1 MLINGKSLDA
11 ICSLTPYP
19 IDEFI
24 HVSAEVLSLADP
36 EITVRFDNHED
47 GTSDLYLALTN
58 PIEEID
64 VTSVK
69 NAILKK
75 YDDKLKK
82 VSVYQIPKNPVNSYE
97 TWMKNGKIF
106 HEMHHAKV
114 HEAPLLFEVTGKAQ
128 KNYDFTEE
136 MQSAYQ
142 PISDPTDQIRREE
155 KQRVNNFK
163 FFREGDR
170 LLDKPLYFHSKM
182 HVWQVVARVREY
194 IDAGFNPVF
203 IEVDP
208 KTKAAKPNEKQKFL
222 KEYKSMALFEK
233 LMNNRE
239 FKRTGVKKEKHFDR
253 DYPGEIFNAK
263 NPNIKV
269 SEKKNK
275 KQKAKVENAKVEKV
289 ESVKTENT
297 KAESTK
303 AEKVEKVESAKV
315 ESAKV
320 ESAKIE
326 NAKVENGELKD
337 FPIIDGVPLV
347 GNSEA
352 AKNLHDNLVEKMKRE
367 EAEKLKEQNEEKPE
381 EKTEEV
387 KNKISEIE
395 LNGKKV
401 KVEDYHGTKFNLET
415 GKPIFFELEPKYDTS
430 KLDDEIVQKAKA
442 TECYIDKHCKVV
454 YAGGIKMPYGI
465 KPSDFEL
472 LAAKIN
478 GTCEKLLPQKVER
491 NNSFNLN
498 SGDLEEIAAIA
509 DYTGIPKSRLIDKAI
524 ESTTDKK
531 PILSTQYEKHLLDE
545 IVKDSF
551 KNAQVDYIAEEKL
564 VSIQTN
570 ELSVTGDDDLSYSEK
585 CRIVSSFRP
594 AIENILVIYG
604 NNKKFSKVT
613 VEEALAYEAEH
624 KPEENHQQTKIPYFN
639 EEQIKNEMP
648 LTDEEQSNFD
658 QIKKEQD
665 QLLAPENLIRYQ
677 ETFDT
682 LSGVEGTKIKFVNKA
697 LVLLVPD
704 NKLEHANAEP
714 DSSIADGSSIIN
726 YVITRAYPV
735 EKDKIKEVNEQQVI
749 EQVPQI
755 DLENVKKQAAQITL
769 NTGLTLD
776 QALIALNDKMSKAYG
791 VPVACQIKGDK
802 FVVNLAKKDAD
813 KADTELL
820 KQFEDEIFKT
830 IKSVGVNG
838 VTSVGYRTDFETVER
853 INYTKEDLDNV
864 RNVIQKVV
872 NGKFAALNYIDIDP
886 RFGGA
891 IMIQSPTMGDTFF
904 ELGREWFDKNTSNL
918 ITLAF
923 SVMDKPKQI
932 YELLV
937 VNTSQKAIYRHKFNM
952 DEIDT
957 NAINKMQKQLK
968 ADAEKANVQKDKTN
982 GQDEDYETNEDGVSV
997 VNENFFNLGNDNI

>member
-106 HEMHHAKV
+106 HKMHHAKV

-128 KNYDFTEE
+128 KNYDFTTE

-155 KQRVNNFK
+155 KQRVNKFK
-163 FFREGDR
+163 FFGEGDR

-208 KTKAAKPNEKQKFL
+208 KTKAAKPNEEQRFL

-275 KQKAKVENAKVEKV
+275 KQDAKAENVESAETKNAKTENTENAKVENAKAK
-289 ESVKTENT
+289 NT
-297 KAESTK
+297 
-303 AEKVEKVESAKV
+303 
-315 ESAKV
+315 
-320 ESAKIE
+320 
-326 NAKVENGELKD
+326 KVENNKVKD

-347 GNSEA
+347 GTSESA
-352 AKNLHDNLVEKMKRE
+352 RNLHDTLVEKMKRE
-367 EAEKLKEQNEEKPE
+367 KAEKLKKQNEEKPE
-381 EKTEEV
+381 EKTKEV
-387 KNKISEIE
+387 KNEINEIE
-395 LNGKKV
+395 LDGKKV

-415 GKPIFFELEPKYDTS
+415 GKPIFFELEPKHDTS
-430 KLDDEIVQKAKA
+430 NLDDEIVQKAKA
-442 TECYIDKHCKVV
+442 TECYVDKHCKVV

-478 GTCEKLLPQKVER
+478 GTCEKLLPQKVEK

-509 DYTGIPKSRLIDKAI
+509 EYTGIPKSRLIDKAI

-531 PILSTQYEKHLLDE
+531 PILSTQYEKHLLDNV
-545 IVKDSF
+545 VKDSF

-585 CRIVSSFRP
+585 CRIVSSFKP
-594 AIENILVIYG
+594 AVENILVIYG
-604 NNKKFSKVT
+604 NSKKFSKVT

-624 KPEENHQQTKIPYFN
+624 GDEESHQPKIPYFD

-658 QIKKEQD
+658 QIQKEQE
-665 QLLAPENLIRYQ
+665 QLLTPESLIKYQ

-682 LSGVEGTKIKFVNKA
+682 LSGVEGTKIKFVNKV

-704 NKLEHANAEP
+704 NELEHANAEP

-735 EKDKIKEVNEQQVI
+735 KKDKIKEVDTQQVI
-749 EQVPQI
+749 EQAPQI
-755 DLENVKKQAAQITL
+755 DMDKVKEQAAQITL

-776 QALIALNDKMSKAYG
+776 QALIALNEKMSKAYG

-802 FVVNLAKKDAD
+802 FIVNLAKKDAD
-813 KADTELL
+813 KADPELL

-838 VTSVGYRTDFETVER
+838 VTSVAYRTDFETVER

-864 RNVIQKVV
+864 RNAIQKIV
-872 NGKFAALNYIDIDP
+872 NGKFSALNYIDIDP

-891 IMIQSPTMGDTFF
+891 IMIQSPAMGDTFF

-968 ADAEKANVQKDKTN
+968 ADAEKADAQKEKTN

>member
-97 TWMKNGKIF
+97 DWMKNGKIF
-106 HEMHHAKV
+106 HKMHHAKV

-128 KNYDFTEE
+128 ENYDFTTE

-163 FFREGDR
+163 FFRKGDR

-208 KTKAAKPNEKQKFL
+208 KTKSAKPNEEQRFL

-239 FKRTGVKKEKHFDR
+239 FKRTHVKKEKHFNR
-253 DYPGEIFNAK
+253 DYPGEIFSAK

-275 KQKAKVENAKVEKV
+275 NQKAKTEEVKVDNVKTEETKVDNVKTDEVKVDNAKVNEVKV
-289 ESVKTENT
+289 DN
-297 KAESTK
+297 
-303 AEKVEKVESAKV
+303 
-315 ESAKV
+315 
-320 ESAKIE
+320 IE
-326 NAKVENGELKD
+326 VDEEGH
-337 FPIIDGVPLV
+337 PIIDGVPLV
-347 GNSEA
+347 GNSESA
-352 AKNLHDNLVEKMKRE
+352 RILHDSLVEKKKKE
-367 EAEKLKEQNEEKPE
+367 AAEKLKAQNEEKHE
-381 EKTEEV
+381 DKKEEV
-387 KNKISEIE
+387 KNEISEIE

-415 GKPIFFELEPKYDTS
+415 GKPIFFEFEPKYDTS
-430 KLDDEIVQKAKA
+430 KLDPEIVQKAKA
-442 TECYIDKHCKVV
+442 TECYVDKYCNVV
-454 YAGGIKMPYGI
+454 YAGGIKMKPYGI

-472 LAAKIN
+472 LAAQIN
-478 GTCEKLLPQKVER
+478 GTCEKLLPQKVKK

-498 SGDLEEIAAIA
+498 SGNLDELAAIA
-509 DYTGIPKSRLIDKAI
+509 DYKGVPMSRLIDKAI

-531 PILSTQYEKHLLDE
+531 PILSTQYEMHLLDGL
-545 IVKDSF
+545 VKDSF
-551 KNAQVDYIAEEKL
+551 KNAQVDYIREQKL
-564 VSIQTN
+564 LSIQTN
-570 ELSVTGDDDLSYSEK
+570 ELSVTGNDDLSYSEK
-585 CRIVSSFRP
+585 CRIVASFKP

-604 NNKKFSKVT
+604 DSKKFSKVT
-613 VEEALAYEAEH
+613 VEEALAYEAKH
-624 KPEENHQQTKIPYFN
+624 KDEQNNQQTKIPYFD
-639 EEQIKNEMP
+639 EDQIKKEMP
-648 LTDEEQSNFD
+648 LTDEEQRNFE
-658 QIKKEQD
+658 QIKQEQD
-665 QLLAPENLIRYQ
+665 QLLLPENLIRYQ

-714 DSSIADGSSIIN
+714 DSSIADGSNIIN
-726 YVITRAYPV
+726 YVITRAYPT
-735 EKDKIKEVNEQQVI
+735 EQDKIKEVNTEQVI
-749 EQVPQI
+749 EQMPQI
-755 DLENVKKQAAQITL
+755 DLDKVKEQAAQITL

-776 QALIALNDKMSKAYG
+776 KALIGLNEKMSQVYG

-813 KADTELL
+813 KADPELL
-820 KQFEDEIFKT
+820 KQFKDEIFKT
-830 IKSVGVNG
+830 MGSANVSGITKVV
-838 VTSVGYRTDFETVER
+838 YRTDFETVER
-853 INYTKEDLDNV
+853 INYTKDDLDNV
-864 RNVIQKVV
+864 RNLVQKVV

-904 ELGREWFDKNTSNL
+904 ELGRKWFDENTSNL
-918 ITLAF
+918 ITLAV
-923 SVMDKPKQI
+923 STMNEPKNI
-932 YELLV
+932 YELIV
-937 VNTSQKAIYRHKFNM
+937 VNSSQKAIYRRQFNIK
-952 DEIDT
+952 EVNTI
-957 NAINKMQKQLK
+957 AVNKIENQLK
-968 ADAEKANVQKDKTN
+968 TENEKADNNEQNK
-982 GQDEDYETNEDGVSV
+982 DYETNEDGVSV
-997 VNENFFNLGNDNI
+997 VNENFFNLGNDDL

>member
-64 VTSVK
+64 ITSVK

-142 PISDPTDQIRREE
+142 PISDPTDQIKRKE

-208 KTKAAKPNEKQKFL
+208 KTKAAKPNDEQRFL

-289 ESVKTENT
+289 ESVKTENV
-297 KAESTK
+297 
-303 AEKVEKVESAKV
+303 KVGNDEA
-315 ESAKV
+315 
-320 ESAKIE
+320 
-326 NAKVENGELKD
+326 KD

-347 GNSEA
+347 GTSEA

-381 EKTEEV
+381 EKNKEV
-387 KNKISEIE
+387 KNEISEIE

-478 GTCEKLLPQKVER
+478 GTCEKLLPQKIEK

-509 DYTGIPKSRLIDKAI
+509 EYTGIPKSRLIDKAI

-531 PILSTQYEKHLLDE
+531 PMLSTQYEKHLLDE

-564 VSIQTN
+564 VSIQTD

-594 AIENILVIYG
+594 AVENILVIYG

-613 VEEALAYEAEH
+613 VEEALAYEAEN
-624 KPEENHQQTKIPYFN
+624 KPEENSQQIKIPYFD

-648 LTDEEQSNFD
+648 LTDEEQNNFD
-658 QIKKEQD
+658 QIQKEQE
-665 QLLAPENLIRYQ
+665 QLLAPENLIKYQ

-726 YVITRAYPV
+726 YVVTRAYPV
-735 EKDKIKEVNEQQVI
+735 EKDKIKEVNEQQVT

-755 DLENVKKQAAQITL
+755 DLDKAKEQAAQITL

-813 KADTELL
+813 KADPELL

-838 VTSVGYRTDFETVER
+838 VTSVAYRTDFETVER
-853 INYTKEDLDNV
+853 INYTKEDLDNA

-957 NAINKMQKQLK
+957 TAINKMQKQLK
-968 ADAEKANVQKDKTN
+968 ADAQKADAQKEKANK
-982 GQDEDYETNEDGVSV
+982 QDDDYETNEDGVSV

>member
-64 VTSVK
+64 ITSVK

-97 TWMKNGKIF
+97 TWMNNGKIF

-208 KTKAAKPNEKQKFL
+208 KTKAAKPNDEQRFL

-239 FKRTGVKKEKHFDR
+239 FKRTGIKKEKHFDR

-269 SEKKNK
+269 SEKKTK
-275 KQKAKVENAKVEKV
+275 KQNAKADEVKTDKVENAKVENAKVE
-289 ESVKTENT
+289 N
-297 KAESTK
+297 
-303 AEKVEKVESAKV
+303 AKV
-315 ESAKV
+315 
-320 ESAKIE
+320 E
-326 NAKVENGELKD
+326 NAKVENDELKD

-367 EAEKLKEQNEEKPE
+367 EAEKLKEQNEEKSE

-387 KNKISEIE
+387 KNEISEIE

-454 YAGGIKMPYGI
+454 YAGGIKMKPYGI

-509 DYTGIPKSRLIDKAI
+509 EYTGIPKSRLIDKAI

-564 VSIQTN
+564 VSIQTD

-613 VEEALAYEAEH
+613 VEEALTYEAEH
-624 KPEENHQQTKIPYFN
+624 KPEENNQQTKIPYFD

-648 LTDEEQSNFD
+648 LTDEEQSNFE

-665 QLLAPENLIRYQ
+665 KLLMPENLIRYQ

-735 EKDKIKEVNEQQVI
+735 EKDKIKEVDTQQVT

-755 DLENVKKQAAQITL
+755 DLENAKQQAAQITL

-776 QALIALNDKMSKAYG
+776 KALINLNNKMSKAYG

-802 FVVNLAKKDAD
+802 FIVNLAKKDAD
-813 KADTELL
+813 KAYPELL

-891 IMIQSPTMGDTFF
+891 IMIQSPTIGDTFF

-957 NAINKMQKQLK
+957 TAINKMQKQLK
-968 ADAEKANVQKDKTN
+968 ADAQKADAQKEKANK
-982 GQDEDYETNEDGVSV
+982 QDDDYETNEDGVSV

>member
-128 KNYDFTEE
+128 ENYDFTTE

-155 KQRVNNFK
+155 KQRVNKFK
-163 FFREGDR
+163 FFRKGDR

-208 KTKAAKPNEKQKFL
+208 KTKSAKPNEEQRFL

-239 FKRTGVKKEKHFDR
+239 FKRTHVKKEKHFDR
-253 DYPGEIFNAK
+253 DYPGEIFSAK

-275 KQKAKVENAKVEKV
+275 NQETKTEEAKVGNTKVNK
-289 ESVKTENT
+289 VKTEKVKVNDT
-297 KAESTK
+297 KVDN
-303 AEKVEKVESAKV
+303 VEVNE
-315 ESAKV
+315 E
-320 ESAKIE
+320 
-326 NAKVENGELKD
+326 GY
-337 FPIIDGVPLV
+337 PIIDGVPLV
-347 GNSEA
+347 GNSENA
-352 AKNLHDNLVEKMKRE
+352 RILHDTLVEKKKKE
-367 EAEKLKEQNEEKPE
+367 AAEKLKKQNEEKHE
-381 EKTEEV
+381 EKKEEV
-387 KNKISEIE
+387 KNEISEIK
-395 LNGKKV
+395 LDGKKV
-401 KVEDYHGTKFNLET
+401 KVEDYHGTKFDLKT

-430 KLDDEIVQKAKA
+430 KLDPEIVQKAKA
-442 TECYIDKHCKVV
+442 TECYVDKYCNVV
-454 YAGGIKMPYGI
+454 YAGGIKMKPYGI
-465 KPSDFEL
+465 RPNDFEL

-478 GTCEKLLPQKVER
+478 RTCEKLLPQKVKK

-498 SGDLEEIAAIA
+498 SGNLEELAAIA
-509 DYTGIPKSRLIDKAI
+509 DYKGIPKSQLIDKAI
-524 ESTTDKK
+524 ESTTDEK
-531 PILSTQYEKHLLDE
+531 PILSTQYEKHLLDGL
-545 IVKDSF
+545 VKDSF
-551 KNAQVDYIAEEKL
+551 KNAQVDYIREQKL
-564 VSIQTN
+564 LSIQTD

-585 CRIVSSFRP
+585 CRIVAAFKP
-594 AIENILVIYG
+594 AIENILVVHG
-604 NNKKFSKVT
+604 DSNKFSTVT
-613 VEEALAYEAEH
+613 VEEALAYETKH
-624 KPEENHQQTKIPYFN
+624 KGEENNQQTKIPYFD
-639 EEQIKNEMP
+639 EEQIKTEMP
-648 LTDEEQSNFD
+648 LTAEEQNNFE
-658 QIKKEQD
+658 QIKQEQD
-665 QLLAPENLIRYQ
+665 KLLMPENLIRYQ
-677 ETFDT
+677 ETFDN

-726 YVITRAYPV
+726 YVITRAYPT
-735 EKDKIKEVNEQQVI
+735 EQGKIKEANTEQVI
-749 EQVPQI
+749 EQMPQI
-755 DLENVKKQAAQITL
+755 DLDKVKEQAAQITL

-776 QALIALNDKMSKAYG
+776 KALISLNEKMSQAYG

-802 FVVNLAKKDAD
+802 FVVNLAKKDAN
-813 KADTELL
+813 KADSELL
-820 KQFEDEIFKT
+820 KQFKDEIFET
-830 IKSVGVNG
+830 LKSVGVSG
-838 VTSVGYRTDFETVER
+838 ITKVTYRTDFETVER
-853 INYTKEDLDNV
+853 INYTKDDLDNI
-864 RNVIQKVV
+864 RNVVQKVV

-904 ELGREWFDKNTSNL
+904 ELGRKWFDENTSNL
-918 ITLAF
+918 ITLAI
-923 SVMDKPKQI
+923 SSMNEPKPI
-932 YELLV
+932 YELIV
-937 VNTSQKAIYRHKFNM
+937 VNSSQKAIYRRQFNM
-952 DEIDT
+952 EEI
-957 NAINKMQKQLK
+957 NQAAVNKIEKQLK
-968 ADAEKANVQKDKTN
+968 ADNEKVDANEQNK
-982 GQDEDYETNEDGVSV
+982 DYETNEDGVSV
-997 VNENFFNLGNDNI
+997 VNENFFNLGNDDI

>member
-97 TWMKNGKIF
+97 SWMKNGKIF

-155 KQRVNNFK
+155 KQRVNKFK
-163 FFREGDR
+163 FFRKGDR

-208 KTKAAKPNEKQKFL
+208 KTKSAKPNEEQRFL

-239 FKRTGVKKEKHFDR
+239 FKRTHVKKEKHFDR
-253 DYPGEIFNAK
+253 DYPGEIFSAK

-269 SEKKNK
+269 SKKKNK
-275 KQKAKVENAKVEKV
+275 NQKAKVNNTKADE
-289 ESVKTENT
+289 VKTE
-297 KAESTK
+297 K
-303 AEKVEKVESAKV
+303 AKV
-315 ESAKV
+315 NEAKV
-320 ESAKIE
+320 NEAKTNE
-326 NAKVENGELKD
+326 AKVDNNVKTEEAKVDNTQVDEVKVDNVEVTEEGY
-337 FPIIDGVPLV
+337 PIIDGVPLL
-347 GNSEA
+347 GNSENA
-352 AKNLHDNLVEKMKRE
+352 RILHDNLVEKKKKE
-367 EAEKLKEQNEEKPE
+367 AAEKLKKQNEEKHE
-381 EKTEEV
+381 EKKEEV
-387 KNKISEIE
+387 KNEISEIE
-395 LNGKKV
+395 LDGKKV

-415 GKPIFFELEPKYDTS
+415 GKPIFFEFEPKYDTS
-430 KLDDEIVQKAKA
+430 KLDPEIVQKAKA
-442 TECYIDKHCKVV
+442 TECYVDKYCNVV
-454 YAGGIKMPYGI
+454 YAGGIKMKPYGI

-472 LAAKIN
+472 LAAQIN
-478 GTCEKLLPQKVER
+478 GTCEKLLPQKVKK

-498 SGDLEEIAAIA
+498 SGNLEELAAIA
-509 DYTGIPKSRLIDKAI
+509 DYAGVPKSRLIDKAI
-524 ESTTDKK
+524 ESTTDKR
-531 PILSTQYEKHLLDE
+531 PILSNQYEKHLLDE
-545 IVKDSF
+545 LVKNSF
-551 KNAQVDYIAEEKL
+551 KNAQVDYIREQKL
-564 VSIQTN
+564 LSIQTD

-585 CRIVSSFRP
+585 CRIVASFRP
-594 AIENILVIYG
+594 VIENILVIYG
-604 NNKKFSKVT
+604 DSKKFSKVT
-613 VEEALAYEAEH
+613 VEEALTYEAEH
-624 KPEENHQQTKIPYFN
+624 KGEENNQQTKIPYFD

-648 LTDEEQSNFD
+648 LTDEEQNNFE

-665 QLLAPENLIRYQ
+665 RLLMPENLIRYQ
-677 ETFDT
+677 ETFDA

-704 NKLEHANAEP
+704 NKLEQANAEP
-714 DSSIADGSSIIN
+714 DSSIADGSNIIN
-726 YVITRAYPV
+726 YVITRAYPT
-735 EKDKIKEVNEQQVI
+735 EQDKIKEVNTEQAV
-749 EQVPQI
+749 EQMPQI
-755 DLENVKKQAAQITL
+755 DLDKVKEQAAQITL

-776 QALIALNDKMSKAYG
+776 KALISLNEKMSQAYG

-802 FVVNLAKKDAD
+802 FIVNLAKKDAD
-813 KADTELL
+813 KADPELL
-820 KQFEDEIFKT
+820 KQFKDEIFKT
-830 IKSVGVNG
+830 LKSVNVSG
-838 VTSVGYRTDFETVER
+838 VTSVTYRTDFETVER
-853 INYTKEDLDNV
+853 INYTKDDLDNV
-864 RNVIQKVV
+864 RNLIQKIV

-904 ELGREWFDKNTSNL
+904 ELGRKWFDENTSNL
-918 ITLAF
+918 ITLAM
-923 SVMDKPKQI
+923 SVMDKPKEI
-932 YELLV
+932 YELIV
-937 VNTSQKAIYRHKFNM
+937 VNNSQKAIYRRQFNTG
-952 DEIDT
+952 EVNQAAVNKIENQLKTENERADT
-957 NAINKMQKQLK
+957 NEQNK
-968 ADAEKANVQKDKTN
+968 
-982 GQDEDYETNEDGVSV
+982 DYETNEDGVSV
-997 VNENFFNLGNDNI
+997 VNENFFNLGNDDI

>member
-97 TWMKNGKIF
+97 SWMKNGKIF

-128 KNYDFTEE
+128 KNYDFTTE

-163 FFREGDR
+163 FFRKGDR

-208 KTKAAKPNEKQKFL
+208 KTKAAKPNEEQRFL

-239 FKRTGVKKEKHFDR
+239 FKRTHVKKEKHFDR
-253 DYPGEIFNAK
+253 DYPGEIFSAK

-275 KQKAKVENAKVEKV
+275 KQKTENAKVE
-289 ESVKTENT
+289 E
-297 KAESTK
+297 A
-303 AEKVEKVESAKV
+303 KVEKVDNTKVNEAKTEEAKV
-315 ESAKV
+315 DNV
-320 ESAKIE
+320 EVTE
-326 NAKVENGELKD
+326 EGY
-337 FPIIDGVPLV
+337 PIIDGVPLL
-347 GNSEA
+347 GNSENA
-352 AKNLHDNLVEKMKRE
+352 RILHDALVEKKKKE
-367 EAEKLKEQNEEKPE
+367 TAEKLKEQNKEKHK
-381 EKTEEV
+381 EKTEEP
-387 KNKISEIE
+387 KNEISEIE
-395 LNGKKV
+395 LDGKKV

-415 GKPIFFELEPKYDTS
+415 GKPIFFEFEPKYDTS
-430 KLDDEIVQKAKA
+430 KLDPEIVQKAKA
-442 TECYIDKHCKVV
+442 TECYVDKYCKVV
-454 YAGGIKMPYGI
+454 YAGGIKMKPYGI

-472 LAAKIN
+472 LAAQIN
-478 GTCEKLLPQKVER
+478 GTCEKLLPQKVKK

-498 SGDLEEIAAIA
+498 SGNLEELAVIA
-509 DYTGIPKSRLIDKAI
+509 DYAGIPKSRLIDKAI
-524 ESTTDKK
+524 ESTTDKR
-531 PILSTQYEKHLLDE
+531 PILSNQYEKHLLDSM
-545 IVKDSF
+545 VKDSF
-551 KNAQVDYIAEEKL
+551 KNAQVDYIKEQKL
-564 VSIQTN
+564 LSIQTN
-570 ELSVTGDDDLSYSEK
+570 ELSVTGDNDLSYSEK
-585 CRIVSSFRP
+585 CRIVASFRP

-604 NNKKFSKVT
+604 DSKKFSKVT

-624 KPEENHQQTKIPYFN
+624 KSEQNNQQPKIPYFD

-648 LTDEEQSNFD
+648 LTDEEQNNFE
-658 QIKKEQD
+658 QIKKEQNK
-665 QLLAPENLIRYQ
+665 LLMPESLIRYQ

-704 NKLEHANAEP
+704 NKLEQANAEP
-714 DSSIADGSSIIN
+714 DSSIADGSIIN
-726 YVITRAYPV
+726 YVITRAYPT
-735 EKDKIKEVNEQQVI
+735 EQGKIKETNT
-749 EQVPQI
+749 EQVVEQMPQI
-755 DLENVKKQAAQITL
+755 DLDKVKEQAAQITL

-776 QALIALNDKMSKAYG
+776 KALISLNEKMSQAYG

-813 KADTELL
+813 KADPKLL
-820 KQFEDEIFKT
+820 EQFEDEIFKT
-830 IKSVGVNG
+830 LKSVGVSG
-838 VTSVGYRTDFETVER
+838 VTSVTYRTDFETVER
-853 INYTKEDLDNV
+853 INYTKDDLDNV
-864 RNVIQKVV
+864 RNLVQKIV

-904 ELGREWFDKNTSNL
+904 ELGRKWFDENTSNL
-918 ITLAF
+918 ITLAL
-923 SVMDKPKQI
+923 SSMNEPKPI
-932 YELLV
+932 YELIV
-937 VNTSQKAIYRHKFNM
+937 VNSSQKAIYRRQFNIK
-952 DEIDT
+952 EVNTI
-957 NAINKMQKQLK
+957 AVNKIQKQLK
-968 ADAEKANVQKDKTN
+968 TDNEKADVNKQSKDYK
-982 GQDEDYETNEDGVSV
+982 TNEDGVSV
-997 VNENFFNLGNDNI
+997 VNENFFNLGNDDI